1 MPGNNPAQRIVDLLE
16 KVPRVGQQE
25 PMVNG
30 LKALFA
36 YEPADA
42 YRGHAK
48 RLEQVLVQ
56 IDLAERGLVALQFPS
71 SLFAR
76 QFTQARNAFTPSAL
90 NSNFS
95 HVTGHVTT
103 DVVLAFRWAAFAL
116 PDEGEQLKPESLDA
130 LITEVAALLDEPAL
144 QGLPQVLR
152 DKLIEHLTAMLIAL
166 RGCPVTGS
174 EPLQKAVKDL
184 GLDLATNKD
193 SFDTAIESADAR
205 SKPFLDRTKAFI
217 RKAVEAASIAGK
229 GAEGVEKVWK
239 LASERGPQLIDWA
252 KGIWNG

>member
-1 MPGNNPAQRIVDLLE
+1 MPGNNPAQRIVDLLD
-16 KVPRVGQQE
+16 KVPSVGQQE

-42 YRGHAK
+42 YRGHAQ

-56 IDLAERGLVALQFPS
+56 IDLTERGLVALQFPS
-71 SLFAR
+71 SLFTR
-76 QFTQARNAFTPSAL
+76 QLAQARNAFTPSAL
-90 NSNFS
+90 NSNFN
-95 HVTGHVTT
+95 HVTGHITS
-103 DVVLAFRWAAFAL
+103 DVVLAFKWAAFAL
-116 PDEGEQLKPESLDA
+116 PDEGEKLKPESLDA
-130 LITEVAALLDEPAL
+130 LITEVAGLLDDPAL
-144 QGLPQVLR
+144 RALPQILR
-152 DKLIEHLTAMLIAL
+152 DVLIEHLTAILTAL
-166 RGCPVTGS
+166 RGCPVTGL

-184 GLDLATNKD
+184 GLELATNKD
-193 SFDTAIESADAR
+193 RFDAATNSANVE
-205 SKPFLDRTKAFI
+205 SKPFLDRTKAFM
-217 RKAVEAASIAGK
+217 KKSVAAASMAGK